1 MLSGSCVLLARV
13 CCAEESYGLTENSGG
28 SSGIGFEPDQ
38 VPKWTMLVGL
48 LVRAIAS
55 LVFFFD
61 KLLLQVDGQQRAKE
75 KKRKEEDK
83 FEEVD
88 HACVAWNF

>member
-38 VPKWTMLVGL
+38 VPKWSRLCSVVCL
-48 LVRAIAS
+48 LV
-55 LVFFFD
+55 
-61 KLLLQVDGQQRAKE
+61 
-75 KKRKEEDK
+75 
-83 FEEVD
+83 
-88 HACVAWNF
+88 C